1 MRLHHAGAV
10 SALVL
15 LAGGETVAQT
25 TINPD
30 ITVIPRFLVVTD
42 DGQKLDEGTRE
53 FSTPDLQ
60 FQEMEIGL
68 QGYLNPYA
76 RADIFLA
83 VKGPDLESISLGLE
97 EAYLT
102 ILRGL
107 PLDLNVRL
115 GKYRVEFGKLNT
127 LHPHAWPFVSQPLV
141 QGRFLGEEGLNDLG
155 VSLSTLVPT
164 GEVYTKLT
172 LDLLRGASVGEA
184 AGMEDTTDGAMPYAA
199 SGRLSSFFTLGSS
212 TDLEV
217 GLSALTGI
225 HDPYEH
231 ERFWYGNLDF
241 KLKTRPDS
249 YTSFTVQGE
258 FLVNTRS
265 AAASSAGEPFLDGE
279 GNPESRRITTGGAY
293 LFADYQ
299 FEKIFDVGARLD
311 WSESPTGADERTRG
325 FALFFGY
332 YPVEETV
339 GLRLEYQ
346 HLLTESAGT
355 TQSVNVIG
363 LQVMF
368 SLGPHRAHAF

>member
-10 SALVL
+10 SVLVL
-15 LAGGETVAQT
+15 LAGAETVAQT

-155 VSLSTLVPT
+155 VSLST
-164 GEVYTKLT
+164 
-172 LDLLRGASVGEA
+172 
-184 AGMEDTTDGAMPYAA
+184 
-199 SGRLSSFFTLGSS
+199 
-212 TDLEV
+212 
-217 GLSALTGI
+217 
-225 HDPYEH
+225 
-231 ERFWYGNLDF
+231 
-241 KLKTRPDS
+241 
-249 YTSFTVQGE
+249 
-258 FLVNTRS
+258 
-265 AAASSAGEPFLDGE
+265 
-279 GNPESRRITTGGAY
+279 
-293 LFADYQ
+293 
-299 FEKIFDVGARLD
+299 
-311 WSESPTGADERTRG
+311 
-325 FALFFGY
+325 
-332 YPVEETV
+332 
-339 GLRLEYQ
+339 
-346 HLLTESAGT
+346 
-355 TQSVNVIG
+355 
-363 LQVMF
+363 
-368 SLGPHRAHAF
+368 